1 MGSGAGAVRSGSER
15 GEVGEGAAAASMD
28 QGSGGRDV
36 SPSGTERGSLE
47 AEVVPG
53 APPMSSGVGPRLSM
67 PSEQSE
73 SILPPGPAGGAGERR
88 GEAVGLGTGGGER
101 DVRTLDEGS
110 AGEQLPPRR
119 RDDVDDAAQ
128 RPAETAAPD
137 PYRWSLAQRAAY
149 RAHLLPAV
157 MERRPTDLAAH
168 APLVTRAADEGD
180 EVARQILDEAAA
192 ALVETVMALAPE
204 PGEPL
209 VVTGGLLAPEG
220 PLLAPLIE
228 HLAPLGLTVSPV
240 VDGSAGAVALARIA
254 AAR

>member
-1 MGSGAGAVRSGSER
+1 M
-15 GEVGEGAAAASMD
+15 
-28 QGSGGRDV
+28 
-36 SPSGTERGSLE
+36 
-47 AEVVPG
+47 
-53 APPMSSGVGPRLSM
+53 
-67 PSEQSE
+67 
-73 SILPPGPAGGAGERR
+73 
-88 GEAVGLGTGGGER
+88 GLGTGGGER
-101 DVRTLDEGS
+101 DVRTSDEGS

-128 RPAETAAPD
+128 RAAETPASDEGSAGVQPLSCRRDGVDDAAQRSEETPALDEGIAGAQPSPRRRDGVDDAARHPAEAPAPD
-137 PYRWSLAQRAAY
+137 SYRWSLAQRAAY
-149 RAHLLPAV
+149 RAYLLPAV

-209 VVTGGLLAPEG
+209 VVTGGLLAPDG